1 MHTQH
6 LKSISKIYTRLKT
19 HFWRDI
25 LPVTP
30 MNVCRIKI
38 INAILRF
45 CFFFPKDSHK
55 WNIDF
60 TSHNAFF
67 IQNRPL
73 NGNEKFKFS

>member
-45 CFFFPKDSHK
+45 CFFFLRIPTSGILISQVTMHFSFR
-55 WNIDF
+55 ID
-60 TSHNAFF
+60 
-67 IQNRPL
+67 L
-73 NGNEKFKFS
+73 